1 MYQPSFSA
9 PPSARI
15 LARACALLVVATS
28 LFVAACGGTS
38 TTTNKTDCFTQSP
51 ELRFWM
57 RDTVAV
63 ALRLPSDV
71 TLADQDVSSA
81 VLSAINPALERQRLG
96 DLNSSGS
103 TDQKASLLVRGTS
116 DAVAFYTL
124 PPPASSDVSALCDQR
139 VINSVNTING
149 LLNPSSGRAEGSTVL
164 TPLVVQVKESGTSN
178 TVPVSILGASPDW
191 IFTALP
197 DSGFGRPSAPPRLLP
212 GAFDSSMVQDL
223 STPTTALATGA
234 PDGTGTTIV
243 VLDTGYQLGS
253 SHVAPMHCGSDDC
266 APAPQAITASSQ
278 IASALSSQSFL
289 PFSELGGV
297 MRESDMR
304 VTTDS
309 ADPGVER
316 ANRPPSSLTPAAIP

>member
-139 VINSVNTING
+139 VIKLGQYDQRSAQPEFWPGGRVYG
-149 LLNPSSGRAEGSTVL
+149 LD
-164 TPLVVQVKESGTSN
+164 PLG
-178 TVPVSILGASPDW
+178 
-191 IFTALP
+191 
-197 DSGFGRPSAPPRLLP
+197 
-212 GAFDSSMVQDL
+212 
-223 STPTTALATGA
+223 
-234 PDGTGTTIV
+234 GTGEGERDV
-243 VLDTGYQLGS
+243 EYGS
-253 SHVAPMHCGSDDC
+253 G
-266 APAPQAITASSQ
+266 
-278 IASALSSQSFL
+278 L
-289 PFSELGGV
+289 
-297 MRESDMR
+297 
-304 VTTDS
+304 
-309 ADPGVER
+309 DPGSV
-316 ANRPPSSLTPAAIP
+316 A